1 MPEKRNH
8 LFAWVNNQSFTSRF
22 SCLTA
27 SVRFVALK
35 ENSGRQTV
43 ELVPRSQNHL
53 ECTKT
58 CAFFTI
64 CLKILL
70 CNYKACFKSTSLNP
84 WIVNFRFGEVCILF
98 LFLFFFLLL
107 ILYCWGFLLPP
118 PPPHTHTPCKTMLCV
133 CDTI

>member
-1 MPEKRNH
+1 MISDASTCRRTWNCQRKETIS
-8 LFAWVNNQSFTSRF
+8 LLELTISR
-22 SCLTA
+22 SHLTA

-84 WIVNFRFGEVCILF
+84 WIVNFRFGEVCIFCFCFFSFFIINFVLLRLF
-98 LFLFFFLLL
+98 AST
-107 ILYCWGFLLPP
+107 PP
-118 PPPHTHTPCKTMLCV
+118 LPHTHTL
-133 CDTI
+133 